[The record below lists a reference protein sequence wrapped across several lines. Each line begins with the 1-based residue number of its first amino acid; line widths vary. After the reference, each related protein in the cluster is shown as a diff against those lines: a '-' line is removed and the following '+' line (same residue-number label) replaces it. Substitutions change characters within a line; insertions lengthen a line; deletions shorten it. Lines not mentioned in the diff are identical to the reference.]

1 MKKNFKHIGY
11 AFLLALSLGSCKKS
25 IDEKFNNPEKTAVVT
40 VPYMFTGMLNNTRV
54 RAEYWQYRTFVLTAT
69 SYFAQTSYLPNTN
82 TVYQPNDGYMGN
94 RWEDFYHPNG
104 SANGVMALYRTME
117 VTYNQMSA
125 TDKATNDVIMNAA
138 RVTLYDQASQMV
150 DCWGDIPFSEA
161 GSLETSA
168 TVKNPKFDDQIALYK
183 SFIAGLDAASTY
195 FKTATLSDQATKAF
209 KQQDILLGGSVDKWR
224 RYANS
229 IRLRLLMRMSFYD
242 EVGSKAEVAKMLADP
257 TSYPLIDGGNA
268 ANYNPAST
276 DVLLTPLT
284 TYTGSLQ
291 DALTQGNS
299 NGAPDYML
307 NTVMLPANDPRIPVI
322 FDKGVDMTDPNNPK
336 PNKDYRAQVVTM
348 PGEEG
353 SRTFTQYSV
362 VNPTTFLTNNK
373 LPGIV
378 MTAPEVN
385 FLKAE
390 AFERWGG
397 GDAKKAYETAVSQSV
412 YFYFYLNSLGTG
424 VKPTLNAA
432 DVQAFLLNN
441 TTTVAGGP
449 TVLYTGSQTEKLA
462 KIWIQKWVHFGFMQ
476 GTQAWSEYRRTK
488 YPKLTFPS
496 TGKLANYTTPPT
508 RLVYPSVETGFNSH
522 YNDVKAKD
530 TRTTKIFWDVK

>member
-1 MKKNFKHIGY
+1 
-11 AFLLALSLGSCKKS
+11 
-25 IDEKFNNPEKTAVVT
+25 
-40 VPYMFTGMLNNTRV
+40 
-54 RAEYWQYRTFVLTAT
+54 LTAT
-69 SYFAQTSYLPNTN
+69 ADFSQTCFLPNTN

-138 RVTLYDQASQMV
+138 RVALYDQAAEMV

-168 TVKNPKFDDQIALYK
+168 
-183 SFIAGLDAASTY
+183 ASTY
-195 FKTATLSDQATKAF
+195 FKTATLSGQSSKAF
-209 KQQDILLGGSVDKWR
+209 TQQDILLGGSVDKWR

-242 EVGSKAEVAKMLADP
+242 EAGSKAEVAKMLADP
-257 TSYPLIDGGNA
+257 TSYPLIDGGNVA
-268 ANYNPAST
+268 AYSPAAT

-291 DALTQGNS
+291 NALTEGGS
-299 NGAPDYML
+299 NYAPDYLL
-307 NTVMLPANDPRIPVI
+307 NTVLLPANDPRIPVLY
-322 FDKGVDMTDPNNPK
+322 DKNG
-336 PNKDYRAQVVTM
+336 NKTYQAM
-348 PGEEG
+348 PV
-353 SRTFTQYSV
+353 TFTSEQASTEAAKYSV
-362 VNPTTFLTNNK
+362 VDSTTFLTNNK

-378 MTAPEVN
+378 ITAPEVN

-397 GDAKKAYETAVSQSV
+397 GDAKAAYETAISQSV
-412 YFYFYLNSLGTG
+412 YYYFYLNSLGTG
-424 VKPTLNAA
+424 SKPTLNAA
-432 DVQAFLLNN
+432 DIATLL
-441 TTTVAGGP
+441 TSASVA
-449 TVLYTGSQTEKLA
+449 YTGTQTQKLA
-462 KIWIQKWVHFGFMQ
+462 KIWTQKWAHFGFMQ

-488 YPKLTFPS
+488 YPVLNFPS

-508 RLVYPSVETGFNSH
+508 RLVYPSIETGFNSH
-522 YNDVKAKD
+522 YSDVKAKD

>member
-1 MKKNFKHIGY
+1 MKKNFKNIGY

-25 IDEKFNNPEKTAVVT
+25 IDEKFNNPEKTSVVT
-40 VPYMFTGMLNNTRV
+40 IPYMFTGMLNNTRV
-54 RAEYWQYRTFVLTAT
+54 RAEYWHYRTFVLTAT
-69 SYFAQTSYLPNTN
+69 ADFSQTCFLPNTN

-125 TDKATNDVIMNAA
+125 TDKAANDVVMNAA
-138 RVTLYDQASQMV
+138 RVVLYDQASEMV

-195 FKTATLSDQATKAF
+195 FKTATLSGQSSKAF
-209 KQQDILLGGSVDKWR
+209 TQQDILLGGSVDKWR

-229 IRLRLLMRMSFYD
+229 IRLRMLMRMSFYD
-242 EVGSKAEVAKMLADP
+242 EAGSKAEVAKMLADP
-257 TSYPLIDGGNA
+257 TSYPLIDGGNVA
-268 ANYNPAST
+268 AYNPAAT

-291 DALTQGNS
+291 NALTEGGS
-299 NGAPDYML
+299 NYAPDYLL
-307 NTVMLPANDPRIPVI
+307 NTVLLPANDPRIPVLY
-322 FDKGVDMTDPNNPK
+322 DKNG
-336 PNKDYRAQVVTM
+336 NKTYKAM
-348 PGEEG
+348 PV
-353 SRTFTQYSV
+353 TFTSEQASTEAPNYSV
-362 VNPTTFLTNNK
+362 VDSTTFLTNNK

-378 MTAPEVN
+378 ITAPEVN

-397 GDAKKAYETAVSQSV
+397 GDAKAAYETAISQSV
-412 YFYFYLNSLGTG
+412 YYYFYLNSLGTG
-424 VKPTLNAA
+424 SKPTLNAA
-432 DVQAFLLNN
+432 DIATLLSSAP
-441 TTTVAGGP
+441 VA
-449 TVLYTGSQTEKLA
+449 YTGTQAQKLA
-462 KIWIQKWVHFGFMQ
+462 KIWTQKWAHFGFMQ

-488 YPKLTFPS
+488 YPVLNFPS

-508 RLVYPSVETGFNSH
+508 RLVYPSVETGLNSH